1 VDAEGYPVIQPP
13 WGQISAI
20 DLNGA
25 KIVWPVAH
33 GEFKKLTARGMKRTG
48 TYIRG
53 GNIATKGG
61 VLFAGGTLDSVFRAY
76 DSRSGK
82 VLWEKYLGGGAFA
95 TPSTYMAGGKQY
107 VVVPVSDDLNPE
119 EPSEAGPYK
128 IGDFVAFA
136 LPG

>member
-1 VDAEGYPVIQPP
+1 
-13 WGQISAI
+13 
-20 DLNGA
+20 
-25 KIVWPVAH
+25 
-33 GEFKKLTARGMKRTG
+33 
-48 TYIRG
+48 
-53 GNIATKGG
+53 
-61 VLFAGGTLDSVFRAY
+61 
-76 DSRSGK
+76 